1 MDIHVQTEVKRNHLC
16 AMGGQNVAGAVKKGL
31 VKPVTVN
38 PRDWEEIQVPWLVDL
53 CLLNALFHL
62 GFKSVLEMCKK
73 KKKPQKVNQALRK
86 SDFAILYNAGE
97 E

>member
-1 MDIHVQTEVKRNHLC
+1 M
-16 AMGGQNVAGAVKKGL
+16 KKGL
-31 VKPVTVN
+31 VKPGTVN

-53 CLLNALFHL
+53 RLLNALFHL

-73 KKKPQKVNQALRK
+73 KKTQKVNQALRK